1 MEAETDSMKQTRL
14 GVILGAGVG
23 LVYAASAA
31 AGEVVARDEFRDGL
45 AAWVV
50 EQQPGGTVEAKDG
63 VLTILDRAGCT
74 VWWRERLQAPLVI
87 RYTATMK
94 SDARVSDLNCFWM
107 AVDPRSPDEFFAPG
121 HGRDGRFG
129 TYDGLATY
137 YVGCGGNGNT
147 TTRFRR
153 YDGRGA
159 RPLLLE
165 HDLKESAA
173 LLEAE
178 RAYRIEI
185 TVGADGRTTWARDG
199 VVWFTHAD
207 REPLHSGWF
216 GFRTVDSR
224 IEIRDFVV
232 ERS

>member
-1 MEAETDSMKQTRL
+1 MEAEADSMKQKRL
-14 GVILGAGVG
+14 GAVFWAGVG
-23 LVYAASAA
+23 LVCAASAA
-31 AGEVVARDEFRDGL
+31 GVDVVARDEFREGL

-50 EQQPGGTVEAKDG
+50 EQQSGGTVEAKDG
-63 VLTILDRAGCT
+63 VLTITDRAGCT
-74 VWWRERLQAPLVI
+74 VWWRQRLEAPLLI

-107 AVDPRSPDEFFAPG
+107 AVDLRNPDDLFAAG

-137 YVGCGGNGNT
+137 YVGCGGNVNT

-159 RPLLLE
+159 RPLLPQ
-165 HDLKESAA
+165 HDLTEPAA

-185 TVGADGRTTWARDG
+185 RVGADGRTTWARDG
-199 VVWFTHAD
+199 VVWFTHID
-207 REPLHSGWF
+207 PEPLRSGWF

-224 IEIRDFVV
+224 IEIRDFVI
-232 ERS
+232 ERL

>member
-1 MEAETDSMKQTRL
+1 MWLAPL
-14 GVILGAGVG
+14 VAGQDG
-23 LVYAASAA
+23 
-31 AGEVVARDEFRDGL
+31 ARDAFRGGL

-63 VLTILDRAGCT
+63 VLTITDRAGCT

-94 SDARVSDLNCFWM
+94 GDARVSDLNCFWM
-107 AVDPRSPDEFFAPG
+107 AVDPQRPDDLFAPG

-129 TYDGLATY
+129 TYDTLATY

-153 YDGRGA
+153 YDGHGA
-159 RPLLLE
+159 RPLLPQ
-165 HDLKESAA
+165 HDLKEPAA

-178 RAYRIEI
+178 RTYRVEI
-185 TVGADGRTTWARDG
+185 TVDADGRTTWARDG
-199 VVWFTHAD
+199 VVWFTYVD
-207 REPLHSGWF
+207 PEPLRSGWF

-224 IEIRDFVV
+224 IEIRDFDV
-232 ERS
+232 ERR